1 MEKLGLPFQ
10 YKQKI
15 RHGASPEE
23 ILAVIEDAAL
33 NGHQG
38 AIKFLKGAR
47 DQVMKS
53 SGVADWADYT
63 TLKEFTNFANQG
75 LYSALGQTEIKN
87 YTDKF
92 NMSTAAASASPKGV
106 PRGITRGNI
115 PIDIH
120 HLVSPNQ
127 LGEQGA

>member
-1 MEKLGLPFQ
+1 MESLGLTDQ
-10 YKQKI
+10 YKS
-15 RHGASPEE
+15 RLRRGASPEE

-87 YTDKF
+87 YIDRSNTGTGD
-92 NMSTAAASASPKGV
+92 ASASPNGI

>member
-1 MEKLGLPFQ
+1 MESLGLTGQ
-10 YKQKI
+10 YKSRLRK
-15 RHGASPEE
+15 GASPEE

-87 YTDKF
+87 YIDSS
-92 NMSTAAASASPKGV
+92 NEIPRGI